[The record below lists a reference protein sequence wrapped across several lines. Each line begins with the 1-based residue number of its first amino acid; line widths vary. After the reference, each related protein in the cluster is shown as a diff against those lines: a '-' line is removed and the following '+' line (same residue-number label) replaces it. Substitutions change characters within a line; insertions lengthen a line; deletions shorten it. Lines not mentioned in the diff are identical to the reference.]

1 MTSDTFTIQ
10 LLALAAREY
19 AKTSRSTKI
28 LTKQNAI
35 VTPVFTS
42 EDAIEGA
49 TAFAEKRA
57 PNWKGK

>member
-1 MTSDTFTIQ
+1 MFG
-10 LLALAAREY
+10 
-19 AKTSRSTKI
+19 
-28 LTKQNAI
+28 KQNDI
-35 VTPVFTS
+35 VMPVFTS

>member
-1 MTSDTFTIQ
+1 MEQSDWSQDEMF
-10 LLALAAREY
+10 
-19 AKTSRSTKI
+19 KN
-28 LTKQNAI
+28 QNDI
-35 VTPVFTS
+35 VTPIFTS

>member
-1 MTSDTFTIQ
+1 MF
-10 LLALAAREY
+10 A
-19 AKTSRSTKI
+19 
-28 LTKQNAI
+28 KQNAI
-35 VTPVFTS
+35 VSPIFTS